1 MSFRLLF
8 SLASLLLVGA
18 PLGAQSITLP
28 QESPAASVS
37 QTIGITEVR
46 VSYHRPSVNQ
56 REVWGKLVPYGLN
69 NLGFGPSTQ
78 APWRAGA
85 NENTLFSCTDDIR
98 VGGKPL
104 AAGTYGLHMIVTESG
119 VITVIFS
126 RQTTAWGSFFYEP
139 AQDALRVDVTW
150 EDAPHQEQ
158 LAYRFDSVTRTSAV
172 LALVW
177 EKKRIPIPI
186 TVDTDP
192 IVVANLKRELQS
204 SKGFQYQA
212 WVNAA
217 DFLLTRGLELPLALV
232 WAETAIS
239 GPFIGERNFTS
250 LSIKAKVLDK
260 LGRASEASGV
270 MDEALKV
277 GSVTDLHQYGRQM
290 IAAGNKQRALSVFK
304 LNAERHPDVW
314 PVNYGLAR
322 GYSANGDYPAALQ
335 ALLKA
340 QKQVPPGDTL
350 NPPAIAANIEKLKQ
364 GKDIN

>member
-1 MSFRLLF
+1 MTFRPELAV
-8 SLASLLLVGA
+8 ASLLLA
-18 PLGAQSITLP
+18 FTPLAAQSVTLP

-37 QTIGITEVR
+37 QTIGITEIS

-85 NENTLFSCTDDIR
+85 NENTLFTCTHHVQI
-98 VGGKPL
+98 GGKPL
-104 AAGTYGLHMIVTESG
+104 EAGTYGLHLIVTESG
-119 VITVIFS
+119 TITVIFS

-158 LAYRFDSVTRTSAV
+158 LVYRFDAVTRTSAV
-172 LALVW
+172 LSLAW
-177 EKKRIPIPI
+177 EKKRIPISI
-186 TVDTDP
+186 TVDTDAV
-192 IVVANLKRELQS
+192 VVANLKRELQG
-204 SKGFQYQA
+204 SKGFHYQA
-212 WVNAA
+212 WINAA
-217 DFLLTRGLELPLALV
+217 DFLLSRGLELPLALV

-250 LSIKAKVLDK
+250 LSTKAKVLDK
-260 LGRASEASGV
+260 LGRTSEAVGV
-270 MDEALKV
+270 MDEALKI
-277 GSVTDLHQYGRQM
+277 GSVTDLHQYARQM
-290 IAAGNKQRALSVFK
+290 IAAGRKERALAVFK

-322 GYSANGDYPAALQ
+322 GYSAVGDYPAALQ

-350 NPPAIAANIEKLKQ
+350 NPPVISANIEKLKQ